1 MCIGFRKATEAKV
14 VRMGGYLVFPTG
26 NKVFVY
32 HVDVGVKYECVGRK
46 KGVSKAGIKGE
57 GLVSFIHSYTGFRVF
72 ANAIF
77 EEVRFPL
84 EADHF
89 HPFERVAY
97 FDVSLVPKGNQE
109 SVGAKLDVVAHHG

>member
-72 ANAIF
+72 ANAFF

-84 EADHF
+84 EAYHF
-89 HPFERVAY
+89 HPFKRVAY
-97 FDVSLVPKGNQE
+97 FVVSLVPEVNQRVLGRRLSSLE
-109 SVGAKLDVVAHHG
+109 

>member
-1 MCIGFRKATEAKV
+1 MCGQK
-14 VRMGGYLVFPTG
+14 
-26 NKVFVY
+26 
-32 HVDVGVKYECVGRK
+32 K

-72 ANAIF
+72 ANAFF
-77 EEVRFPL
+77 EDVRFSL

-97 FDVSLVPKGNQE
+97 FVVSLVSKVNQE

>member
-1 MCIGFRKATEAKV
+1 MRI
-14 VRMGGYLVFPTG
+14 GGYL
-26 NKVFVY
+26 
-32 HVDVGVKYECVGRK
+32 DVVRFVGRK
-46 KGVSKAGIKGE
+46 KGGSKAGIKGE
-57 GLVSFIHSYTGFRVF
+57 GLVSFIHYYNGFRVF
-72 ANAIF
+72 ANAFF
-77 EEVRFPL
+77 EEVSFPL

>member
-1 MCIGFRKATEAKV
+1 MCGQK
-14 VRMGGYLVFPTG
+14 
-26 NKVFVY
+26 
-32 HVDVGVKYECVGRK
+32 K

-57 GLVSFIHSYTGFRVF
+57 GLVSFIHSYTRFRVF
-72 ANAIF
+72 ANAFF
-77 EEVRFPL
+77 EEVCFPL

-97 FDVSLVPKGNQE
+97 FVLVSLVSKGNEE